1 MRVVSAES
9 TELFVGPS
17 DAPLQLVRVA
27 VTGCT
32 EPAPIRIH
40 GDGLAGEAAAR
51 PGDDVI
57 EVAVAVESPVV
68 GERRTARVHT
78 PDGPSLAFE
87 FTVAEPGWTMFM
99 ISHFHYDPVWWN
111 TQGAYTSQWR
121 EDPPGRA
128 RQANG
133 FELVRAHLEMAR
145 REPEYKFVLAE
156 VDYLKPYWDTHPQ
169 DRADLRRFLADGRIE
184 VMGGTYNEPNTN
196 LTSPE
201 TTIRN
206 LVHGIGFQRDVL
218 GAEPATAWQLDVF
231 GHDPQFPGLAAD
243 AGLTSSS
250 WARGPHHQWGP
261 AQGGVDRMQFCSEF
275 EWIAPSGRGLLTHY
289 MPAHYSAGWSMDS
302 STSLADAEAAT
313 YALFDQLKKVALTR
327 NVLLPVGTD
336 YTPPNKW
343 VTAIHRDW
351 GARYT
356 WPRFVCALPKEFF
369 AAVRA
374 ELAKRGWVPS
384 PQTRDMNP
392 IYTGKDVSYI
402 DTKQANRA
410 AENAVLEAER
420 FAVFAAL
427 LTGAEYPQAALAK
440 AWVQLAY
447 GAHHD
452 AITGSESDQVYL
464 DLLTGWRDA
473 WELGRAAR
481 DNSLRL
487 LSGAVAASHDRVV
500 VWNPL
505 TQRRTDIVTARV
517 DPPLQAGVRVFDPD
531 GAEVAALVEHDGRSV
546 TWLACDVPSLGWRV
560 YRLVPA
566 DEAPGW
572 ELVPGTDIAN
582 EHYRL
587 AVDPERGGALS
598 SLVQDGRQLIAA
610 GRVANELA
618 LYEEYPSHPT
628 QGEGP
633 WHLLPTGPVVCS
645 SACPAQVQAY
655 RGPLGQRLVVRGR
668 IGTLLRYTQTLTLWD
683 GVDRVD
689 CRTSI
694 DEFTGED
701 RLLRLRWPCPV
712 PGAMPISEV
721 GDAVVGRGFALLH
734 EGPESVDTAQHPWT
748 LDNPAYGW
756 FGLSSAVRVRAGD
769 GVRAVSVAE
778 VVSPMETVSGPM
790 ARDLM
795 VALVRA
801 GVTATCSG
809 ADKPRYGHLDV
820 DSNLPDARIALGGPD
835 RNTFTKAVLAE
846 AAPAYT
852 AELQR
857 QLAKTGTARV
867 WVPAANPLA
876 RAWLPG
882 ADLRAPCALPVLVID
897 GRDEKHLR
905 AAVASLADDLA
916 DAEIVVHQRAAPQM
930 EPFEDRTVALL
941 NRGVPSFAVDSEGTL
956 HTALMRSC
964 TGWPSGVW
972 IDQPRRTAPD
982 GSNFQL
988 QHWTHHFDYAL
999 VCGGGDWRRAGI
1011 PARSAQFSHP
1021 LLAVAP
1027 RRPQGEL
1034 PAVGSLLHVEP
1045 ADSVQLGAL
1054 KAAGNPLAAGSAR
1067 PVQPAAV
1074 ALRLVQTT
1082 GADTPVTIGCELGKV
1097 GALRPADLLET
1108 PLAMARARKS
1118 SIDLHG
1124 YQVATVLARLDV
1136 AADMANVLAAD
1147 DVALAPHA
1155 ETAQPQYARYWLH
1168 NRGPAPLGGLPAVAH
1183 LHPRRVRGQ
1192 PGDDVVL
1199 RLTAASDCTDS
1210 VLGGVVDVVCPLG
1223 WPATPARLPFT
1234 LGAGAHLQA
1243 DIALS
1248 HSRRRAAGTVSG
1260 PRAAARRRHGGTGRL
1275 APGGRGRVRGHRR
1288 RRLRSGGAGLPRRW
1302 AGRHRAGRRRP
1313 GPAGGDDRQPRSRR
1327 AGPGCALDQPLGHLG
1342 VDRPARARRRATRPG
1357 HGQAGF
1363 RCDPAGLAGA
1373 RAVVGPGSGR
1383 LRGSVGLFAGGE
1395 GERDMSGRSRL
1406 PGSSSRRDAARIVAE
1421 RVVATVAGVAVA
1433 VDEVDA
1439 AEARLRDGPRAAALP
1454 ASGTSEGRQL
1464 RRWLTQ
1470 LIVTERVVAAEAAA
1484 RGLTAAGAPAEADLL
1499 PDATAR
1505 LEIGSVAAAVLADP
1519 LARALFAAVTARV
1532 AVTDDAVAD
1541 YHARNPLRFA
1551 APCPGQ
1557 HGWRAPAAAAPPLD
1571 QVRRAITEHLLGA
1584 ARRRAF
1590 RVWLDA
1596 RRNALVV
1603 LAPGYEHPG
1612 DPRQPDNTRR
1622 H

>member
-1 MRVVSAES
+1 M
-9 TELFVGPS
+9 
-17 DAPLQLVRVA
+17 
-27 VTGCT
+27 
-32 EPAPIRIH
+32 
-40 GDGLAGEAAAR
+40 
-51 PGDDVI
+51 
-57 EVAVAVESPVV
+57 
-68 GERRTARVHT
+68 
-78 PDGPSLAFE
+78 
-87 FTVAEPGWTMFM
+87 
-99 ISHFHYDPVWWN
+99 
-111 TQGAYTSQWR
+111 
-121 EDPPGRA
+121 
-128 RQANG
+128 
-133 FELVRAHLEMAR
+133 
-145 REPEYKFVLAE
+145 
-156 VDYLKPYWDTHPQ
+156 
-169 DRADLRRFLADGRIE
+169 
-184 VMGGTYNEPNTN
+184 
-196 LTSPE
+196 
-201 TTIRN
+201 
-206 LVHGIGFQRDVL
+206 
-218 GAEPATAWQLDVF
+218 
-231 GHDPQFPGLAAD
+231 
-243 AGLTSSS
+243 
-250 WARGPHHQWGP
+250 
-261 AQGGVDRMQFCSEF
+261 
-275 EWIAPSGRGLLTHY
+275 
-289 MPAHYSAGWSMDS
+289 
-302 STSLADAEAAT
+302 
-313 YALFDQLKKVALTR
+313 
-327 NVLLPVGTD
+327 
-336 YTPPNKW
+336 
-343 VTAIHRDW
+343 
-351 GARYT
+351 
-356 WPRFVCALPKEFF
+356 
-369 AAVRA
+369 
-374 ELAKRGWVPS
+374 
-384 PQTRDMNP
+384 
-392 IYTGKDVSYI
+392 
-402 DTKQANRA
+402 
-410 AENAVLEAER
+410 
-420 FAVFAAL
+420 
-427 LTGAEYPQAALAK
+427 
-440 AWVQLAY
+440 
-447 GAHHD
+447 
-452 AITGSESDQVYL
+452 
-464 DLLTGWRDA
+464 
-473 WELGRAAR
+473 
-481 DNSLRL
+481 

-628 QGEGP
+628 QGGSVASTAHGAGGVLLGMP
-633 WHLLPTGPVVCS
+633 GAGAGIPRPARSAVGRAGADRHPAALHADTHLVGRRRPGGLPHQHRRVH
-645 SACPAQVQAY
+645 
-655 RGPLGQRLVVRGR
+655 RGR
-668 IGTLLRYTQTLTLWD
+668 PLAAAALAVSGTRRHADQ
-683 GVDRVD
+683 R
-689 CRTSI
+689 S
-694 DEFTGED
+694 
-701 RLLRLRWPCPV
+701 
-712 PGAMPISEV
+712 

-778 VVSPMETVSGPM
+778 VVSPTETVSGPM

-1248 HSRRRAAGTVSG
+1248 I
-1260 PRAAARRRHGGTGRL
+1260 P
-1275 APGGRGRVRGHRR
+1275 
-1288 RRLRSGGAGLPRRW
+1288 
-1302 AGRHRAGRRRP
+1302 
-1313 GPAGGDDRQPRSRR
+1313 
-1327 AGPGCALDQPLGHLG
+1327 
-1342 VDRPARARRRATRPG
+1342 
-1357 HGQAGF
+1357 
-1363 RCDPAGLAGA
+1363 
-1373 RAVVGPGSGR
+1373 
-1383 LRGSVGLFAGGE
+1383 
-1395 GERDMSGRSRL
+1395 
-1406 PGSSSRRDAARIVAE
+1406 
-1421 RVVATVAGVAVA
+1421 
-1433 VDEVDA
+1433 
-1439 AEARLRDGPRAAALP
+1439 
-1454 ASGTSEGRQL
+1454 
-1464 RRWLTQ
+1464 
-1470 LIVTERVVAAEAAA
+1470 
-1484 RGLTAAGAPAEADLL
+1484 AGAPPGPYPVRAQLRVVDTAVPAAWRQVVEDVCVVTVGADSDLEEL
-1499 PDATAR
+1499 VYLVDGPADIELAAGDRAR
-1505 LEIGSVAAAVLADP
+1505 LAVTIGSRAHAELALDAHSISPWGTWEWIGPPALGAVLPARGMAK
-1519 LARALFAAVTARV
+1519 LAFDVTPPAW
-1532 AVTDDAVAD
+1532 
-1541 YHARNPLRFA
+1541 LE
-1551 APCPGQ
+1551 PGQ
-1557 HGWRAPAAAAPPLD
+1557 W
-1571 QVRRAITEHLLGA
+1571 
-1584 ARRRAF
+1584 
-1590 RVWLDA
+1590 W
-1596 RRNALVV
+1596 ALVRV
-1603 LAPGYEHPG
+1603 GCAGQLVYSPAVKVSV
-1612 DPRQPDNTRR
+1612 T
-1622 H
+1622 